1 MKESER
7 NNSTEEV
14 IGRISTLEGKVSE
27 HDRIFDM
34 INTGLGEMNKRIDG
48 TNERIDS
55 LRLSVDKKIDDTNK
69 KIEGMDTRI
78 NGRIEGMDIR
88 LNGRMEEMDTRINGR
103 IDSNFKWMLGIQIAM
118 WITIISAILLH

>member
-1 MKESER
+1 MLKER
-7 NNSTEEV
+7 NNSTTEEV

-34 INTGLGEMNKRIDG
+34 INTRLGEMNKRIDG

-55 LRLSVDKKIDDTNK
+55 FRLSVDKKIDDVNK
-69 KIEGMDTRI
+69 
-78 NGRIEGMDIR
+78 RIEGMDA
-88 LNGRMEEMDTRINGR
+88 RINSR

-118 WITIISAILLH
+118 WITIMSAILLH